1 MEMPQG
7 EVRDWER
14 LALEG
19 PGLLQLN
26 LLVAQIV
33 LILSSQLGVKT
44 PWEDLVPWLDGLFG
58 DPGETRSRREEE
70 RRRVWARKVADLGEA
85 AYKREAGDGAAD

>member
-1 MEMPQG
+1 MPQS
-7 EVRDWER
+7 EAREWER

-19 PGLLQLN
+19 PGLFQLN

-33 LILSSQLGVKT
+33 LILSSQLGAKT
-44 PWEDLVPWLDGLFG
+44 DWEHLVPWLDGLFD
-58 DPGETRSRREEE
+58 DPRKVREGREE
-70 RRRVWARKVADLGEA
+70 RRRREWARRVADLGEA